1 MITEKMFLSRHKEME
16 FKAQKKELDLGSCR
30 DTSAII
36 RLKAEYMSADEVWI
50 LI

>member
-1 MITEKMFLSRHKEME
+1 MFLSRHEEIE
-16 FKAQKKELDLGSCR
+16 FNAQKKELDLGSCR

-36 RLKAEYMSADEVWI
+36 RWKTEYMSADEVWM